1 MLLLGNKGRG
11 NMPLKLQLV
20 RDGKIILELP
30 LSPMDYPKEQ
40 IESEF
45 KQFEDDFERLSNMFS
60 ALANQTRLK
69 MMKRLIEEEDST
81 MNFADFMKDLDLNPK
96 TVWENSKK
104 LSDGGFLTKT
114 GRGTYQCSEFG
125 QSAFLSLS
133 LVLRRLLESIDEI
146 EDYRR

>member
-1 MLLLGNKGRG
+1 
-11 NMPLKLQLV
+11 MPLKLQLV
-20 RDGKIILELP
+20 RDGKIILEVP
-30 LSPMDYPKEQ
+30 LSPMDYSKEQ
-40 IESEF
+40 LESEF
-45 KQFEDDFERLSNMFS
+45 KEFDDDFERFSNMFS